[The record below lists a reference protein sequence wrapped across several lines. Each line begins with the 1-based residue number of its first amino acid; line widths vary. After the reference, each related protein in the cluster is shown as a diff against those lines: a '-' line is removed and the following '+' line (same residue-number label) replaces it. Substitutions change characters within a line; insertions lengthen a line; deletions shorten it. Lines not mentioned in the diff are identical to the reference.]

1 MRRLA
6 PATPILSVA
15 VPVSLCGFSNSVAR
29 DELSSAA
36 DELGRPGRRLL
47 AGIHSLGWLS
57 VASCNGPGL
66 WPLLLCWTW
75 ILALPSAA
83 YLFLLVSGWFLLR
96 TVRSADL
103 LLL

>member
-47 AGIHSLGWLS
+47 AHSLAGVVVGCELQRAWP
-57 VASCNGPGL
+57 VASAA
-66 WPLLLCWTW
+66 LLDLDPC
-75 ILALPSAA
+75 SSVSGV
-83 YLFLLVSGWFLLR
+83 LVSARQWL
-96 TVRSADL
+96 VSSSDSSIC
-103 LLL
+103 

>member
-47 AGIHSLGWLS
+47 AHSLAGVVVGCELQR
-57 VASCNGPGL
+57 A

>member
-1 MRRLA
+1 LRRLA

-47 AGIHSLGWLS
+47 AHSLAGVVVGCELQR
-57 VASCNGPGL
+57 A
-66 WPLLLCWTW
+66 WPLLLCW
-75 ILALPSAA
+75 ILPLPSAA